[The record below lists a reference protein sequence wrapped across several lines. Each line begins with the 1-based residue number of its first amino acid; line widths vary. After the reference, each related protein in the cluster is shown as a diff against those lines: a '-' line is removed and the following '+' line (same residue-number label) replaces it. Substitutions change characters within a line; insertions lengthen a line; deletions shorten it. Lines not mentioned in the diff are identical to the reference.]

1 MEARLHEEGGDAPL
15 IVCVHLTLKLAFPL
29 SFSSTSAPAN
39 DSARDAISAGLL
51 GGYSS
56 SSSGSM
62 DSIFIPAMHGMHASH
77 VSNSASGSG
86 SGSANESVAVGAPW
100 GAVRPLAAVRTASM
114 PHHSVPQH
122 AADTHSLAND
132 PCGGVVPVPPCTLLA
147 IMRARRASSSA
158 VYSTYNMSP
167 EAGASLVSVL
177 SHWDHS
183 LHCAWDSWISKGTFG
198 TTRGDCDRTPHQH
211 RRVIPHKKNHTSTRR
226 MILFVSSA
234 CSWSGVLSMPLIQAL
249 AASAGT
255 FRTLS
260 PSTHSRCPLINL
272 LRALRHSIRSSSK
285 HASRLTSCTSAGC
298 PGDWPSPSDAIPQY
312 FC

>member
-167 EAGASLVSVL
+167 EAGASLVVGDSAQRRRRA
-177 SHWDHS
+177 S
-183 LHCAWDSWISKGTFG
+183 LAGPCAVSEGV
-198 TTRGDCDRTPHQH
+198 RNYRTGNVARFHYTMPRQTCTLLA
-211 RRVIPHKKNHTSTRR
+211 PGFTCHT
-226 MILFVSSA
+226 L
-234 CSWSGVLSMPLIQAL
+234 
-249 AASAGT
+249 
-255 FRTLS
+255 
-260 PSTHSRCPLINL
+260 
-272 LRALRHSIRSSSK
+272 
-285 HASRLTSCTSAGC
+285 
-298 PGDWPSPSDAIPQY
+298 Y
-312 FC
+312 